1 MEPSGKLSSSAVVL
15 VLLLVVATEMT
26 GMVVVVQARLCEKP
40 SSHFKGLCLRSQ
52 NCDNECML
60 EGYMDG
66 KCKYLT
72 RRCICSMECAT
83 MSNVGLTPTK

>member
-1 MEPSGKLSSSAVVL
+1 MKPSGKLSSSTLVL
-15 VLLLVVATEMT
+15 VLLLLVTTEMM
-26 GMVVVVQARLCEKP
+26 GMQARLCEKP

-72 RRCICSMECAT
+72 RRCICSVECAT
-83 MSNVGLTPTK
+83 MSNGGLTLME